1 MSLPYQHHTQQRHT
15 VFLTL
20 EHVDDISEER
30 TGEEQVFEDMGIF
43 FFVLERLNFT
53 SGNHVKNWVVL
64 NLMAS
69 PGDSDGKE
77 SACSEGDQG
86 FSLWVG
92 RIPWRREW
100 QPTPVFLPGESR
112 GQRSLEGYNEWGH
125 KESDMTERLT
135 LPLSFPLKLNPDQL
149 IYTPTN
155 QLIYTDFQE
164 EYR

>member
-1 MSLPYQHHTQQRHT
+1 M
-15 VFLTL
+15 
-20 EHVDDISEER
+20 D
-30 TGEEQVFEDMGIF
+30 
-43 FFVLERLNFT
+43 
-53 SGNHVKNWVVL
+53 SGGSWSNVNWAQL
-64 NLMAS
+64 
-69 PGDSDGKE
+69 
-77 SACSEGDQG
+77 SAA
-86 FSLWVG
+86 
-92 RIPWRREW
+92 R

>member
-1 MSLPYQHHTQQRHT
+1 M
-15 VFLTL
+15 
-20 EHVDDISEER
+20 
-30 TGEEQVFEDMGIF
+30 
-43 FFVLERLNFT
+43 
-53 SGNHVKNWVVL
+53 
-64 NLMAS
+64 
-69 PGDSDGKE
+69 
-77 SACSEGDQG
+77 
-86 FSLWVG
+86 
-92 RIPWRREW
+92 
-100 QPTPVFLPGESR
+100 PVFLPGESR